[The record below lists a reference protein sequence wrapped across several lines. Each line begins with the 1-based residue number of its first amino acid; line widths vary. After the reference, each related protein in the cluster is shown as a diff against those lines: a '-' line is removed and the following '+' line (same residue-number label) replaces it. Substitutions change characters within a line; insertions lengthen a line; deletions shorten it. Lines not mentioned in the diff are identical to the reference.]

1 LLEGLKASAPQ
12 ESSFFKLIDRAQI
25 ESQILGFKEDYK
37 QTVVDVLI
45 RKDQIDQNDLEQLSE
60 AAFEFPNLDMVLSV
74 SDQEV
79 VLPSV
84 QLLPKFRFGPV
95 KAYRT
100 IWFRC
105 GLPAAQE
112 IAGQILETNRIL
124 VIDSCKDVEIDLKSY
139 FENGIESFAKKNPE
153 AGFIHIHVP
162 SFVHVLKKGQ
172 NPFLWDSAEFV
183 KSANAFRNRGAIQA
197 VDWFRGLQP

>member
-1 LLEGLKASAPQ
+1 
-12 ESSFFKLIDRAQI
+12 
-25 ESQILGFKEDYK
+25 
-37 QTVVDVLI
+37 
-45 RKDQIDQNDLEQLSE
+45 
-60 AAFEFPNLDMVLSV
+60 
-74 SDQEV
+74 
-79 VLPSV
+79 
-84 QLLPKFRFGPV
+84 V

-162 SFVHVLKKGQ
+162 SFVHALKKGQ